1 MSPGARDRYAAMGP
15 GVRLK
20 LVLLSVAVLVV
31 VSFGFTA
38 LSLSLTRGWIEDDL
52 RERAIAFAREIAATI
67 GDRRE
72 LESSALLDD
81 QIRRILEIRRNVGQ
95 LDIFV
100 FEDHGPRIVATS
112 HGNRRL
118 PFTRA
123 DVSRVERG
131 QVVSRLI
138 TGPEDRY
145 WELMAPIVIGGQ
157 TAGAAAARFSLDR
170 ADRAAARTRTWAFA
184 LTAASVVVMAILM
197 SLAIRQVVDRPVRR
211 FVEAIARIRT
221 GETAATVPVA
231 SADEFG
237 VMARHFNEMMARV
250 NRFNDELRLR
260 VAEAT
265 AAADRRYEEV
275 QRLNEQ
281 LFDLGRRLSHAERL
295 AVSGRIMAEVA
306 HEVGTPLHSVAGHL
320 ELLRRQLPPE
330 ALTDDTRRRLGVIE
344 SQLGRVT
351 GIITQLL
358 DVTRR
363 SAGAPGPVDVNRLLR
378 ETIELVRP
386 GMSAAGLALHVDA
399 SPTVPPVHGHASQ
412 LQQVILNLLTNA
424 MDATP
429 AGGRVDVST
438 RADADRGQVVVEVR
452 DTGHGMGPDERRQM
466 FEPFF
471 STKEPGRGSGL
482 GLFISAQIVRDHKGA
497 IEVDSAAGQG
507 SAFRVCL
514 PAERGAA

>member
-1 MSPGARDRYAAMGP
+1 MSATNL

-38 LSLSLTRGWIEDDL
+38 LSLSLTRAWVEEDL

-72 LESSALLDD
+72 LESGALLQD
-81 QIRRILEIRRNVGQ
+81 QIRQILDIRRNVGQ
-95 LDIFV
+95 LDILALEGDGAKV
-100 FEDHGPRIVATS
+100 VATS
-112 HGNRRL
+112 RAGQRL
-118 PFTRA
+118 PFTRG
-123 DVSRVERG
+123 DLTKVSQG

-138 TGPEDRY
+138 EGRGERY
-145 WELMAPIVIGGQ
+145 WEVMAPIVLGGVP
-157 TAGAAAARFSLDR
+157 TGAAAARFSLER
-170 ADRAAARTRTWAFA
+170 ADQAAARTRTWAFA
-184 LTAASVVVMAILM
+184 LTATSVLVMALLM
-197 SLAIRQVVDRPVRR
+197 SVAIRQVVDRPVRR

-221 GETAATVPVA
+221 GETSATVPVA
-231 SADEFG
+231 GRDEFG
-237 VMARHFNEMMARV
+237 VMAIHFNEMMARI
-250 NRFNDELRLR
+250 NRFNDELQLT
-260 VAEAT
+260 VKEAIT
-265 AAADRRYEEV
+265 ELDQRYQEV

-320 ELLRRQLPPE
+320 ELLRRALPPE
-330 ALTDDTRRRLGVIE
+330 AQTDETRRRLAVIE

-363 SAGAPGPVDVNRLLR
+363 SAGVPTRVDVNRLLR

-386 GMSAAGLALHVDA
+386 GMAAAGLVLRVDPA
-399 SPTVPPVHGHASQ
+399 PDVPAVHGHPSQ

-424 MDATP
+424 MDATAP
-429 AGGRVDVST
+429 GGRVEVAT
-438 RADADRGQVVVEVR
+438 RSDADRGQVSIEVR
-452 DTGHGMGPDERRQM
+452 DTGHGMGPAERRQI
-466 FEPFF
+466 FEAFF

-482 GLFISAQIVRDHKGA
+482 GLFISSQIVRDHKGA
-497 IEVDSAAGQG
+497 IEVESEPGRG
-507 SAFRVCL
+507 SRFRVCL
-514 PAERGAA
+514 PVDGDVR

>member
-1 MSPGARDRYAAMGP
+1 MGP

-38 LSLSLTRGWIEDDL
+38 LSLSLTRGWIEEDL

-72 LESSALLDD
+72 LESTALLHE
-81 QIRRILEIRRNVGQ
+81 QIRQILGIRRNVGQ
-95 LDIFV
+95 LDILAF
-100 FEDHGPRIVATS
+100 DGAGARIVATS
-112 HGNRRL
+112 HADRRL
-118 PFTRA
+118 PFTRVEVA
-123 DVSRVERG
+123 RVQQG

-138 TGPEDRY
+138 AGAEERY
-145 WELMAPIVIGGQ
+145 WEVMAPITLAGMP
-157 TAGAAAARFSLDR
+157 AGAAAARFSLER
-170 ADRAAARTRTWAFA
+170 ADQAAARTRAWAFA
-184 LTAASVVVMAILM
+184 LTAASVLVMALLM
-197 SLAIRQVVDRPVRR
+197 SFAIGQVVDRPVRR

-221 GETAATVPVA
+221 GETSATVPVGGR
-231 SADEFG
+231 DEFG
-237 VMARHFNEMMARV
+237 VMARHFNEMMARI
-250 NRFNDELRLR
+250 NQFSGELELRVTEA
-260 VAEAT
+260 VAEA
-265 AAADRRYEEV
+265 DQRYQEV

-281 LFDLGRRLSHAERL
+281 LFELGRRLSHAERL

-320 ELLRRQLPPE
+320 ELLRRQLPPD
-330 ALTDDTRRRLGVIE
+330 ALTDDTRRRLDVIE

-363 SAGAPGPVDVNRLLR
+363 SAGPPARVDVNHLLR
-378 ETIELVRP
+378 ETLELVRP
-386 GMSAAGLALHVDA
+386 GMSAAGLILRVEAA
-399 SPTVPPVHGHASQ
+399 PEIPAVHGHASQ

-424 MDATP
+424 MDAT
-429 AGGRVDVST
+429 AHAGRVEVAT
-438 RADADRGQVVVEVR
+438 RPEPDRGQVVVEVR
-452 DTGHGMGPDERRQM
+452 DSGQGMGAAERRQI

-482 GLFISAQIVRDHKGA
+482 GLFISAQIVRDHKGG
-497 IEVDSAAGQG
+497 IEVESAPGRG
-507 SAFRVCL
+507 SVFRVCL
-514 PAERGAA
+514 PAAGGMA